1 MLEWNVEMYPKAD
14 LLFPP
19 RMIASLRSL
28 RGPEWADLVDR
39 ITKLPET
46 SPDVLA
52 FTLMMVR
59 LDGCVKCH
67 EGSFKYMRGC
77 QVCAVQ
83 TVMQFKG
90 TDDDILALFQKA
102 RRDIDAYRAG
112 YPVLDEE
119 ETEEDA
125 ETQSDDEQEQLY
137 LL

>member
-1 MLEWNVEMYPKAD
+1 MYPKAD

-19 RMIASLRSL
+19 RMIASLRNL
-28 RGPEWADLVDR
+28 RGPEWAALVDR
-39 ITKLPET
+39 VTKLPET
-46 SPDVLA
+46 DPESLA

-90 TDDDILALFQKA
+90 ADIDLLALYQKA
-102 RRDIDAYRAG
+102 RRDVNAYLAG
-112 YPVLDEE
+112 FPVVEEEAEEEAGPSPDEE
-119 ETEEDA
+119 PEPPF
-125 ETQSDDEQEQLY
+125 LP
-137 LL
+137 

>member
-1 MLEWNVEMYPKAD
+1 MYPKAD

-19 RMIASLRSL
+19 RMIASLRNL
-28 RGPEWADLVDR
+28 RGPEWAALVDR
-39 ITKLPET
+39 VTELPET
-46 SPDVLA
+46 DPGSLA

-90 TDDDILALFQKA
+90 TDEELLVLYQKA
-102 RRDIDAYRAG
+102 RRDIDAYLAG
-112 YPVLDEE
+112 YPVTEDEVEE
-119 ETEEDA
+119 ETETLQDE
-125 ETQSDDEQEQLY
+125 EQEQSP